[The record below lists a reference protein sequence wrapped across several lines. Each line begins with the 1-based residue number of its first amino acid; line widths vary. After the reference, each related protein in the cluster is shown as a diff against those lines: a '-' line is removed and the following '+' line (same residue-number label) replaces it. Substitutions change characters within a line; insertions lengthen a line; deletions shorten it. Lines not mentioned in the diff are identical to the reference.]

1 MDHVVLSAAGITF
14 VALSMCTA
22 HGRAQTVLTP
32 PALLERADAQYPE
45 AARAEHLEATVL
57 LKLTI
62 DTSGAVREAIVLKAA
77 GHGFDEKAQA
87 AALRFRFAPARRGE
101 EPIVSTIQYPYEFRL
116 PPEPATPAGPA
127 PAPPGAAP
135 TEPAAQP
142 GAPGSQPPSG
152 AATPPQPGAPG
163 SAPLPTATTPPPPA
177 AAGPTGAFP
186 PPPAAVPAN
195 LPTSPGAAPAAA
207 SERPLEISV
216 RGQRSDALQLQ
227 QSAEAVNVIET
238 RKAGEQSADL
248 GEVLARTQVV
258 AVRRDGGLGSTAHFS
273 LNGLYDDQV
282 RFFLDGVPLELSGFP
297 FGIANVPVN
306 LIERVEVYRGVVPI
320 RFGADALGGAV
331 NLVTPD
337 ERRAYLSGSY
347 QVGEFGTH
355 RATLDG
361 RYRDPNSGFVA
372 GASAFLDL
380 AQNNYEIDVN
390 EADASG
396 VKRPLRVPRFHDAYR
411 AGGGTLEL
419 GLTDKPWAKRLLLK
433 GFFSGFDKQLQHNA
447 FMTRPYGEPSYGET
461 IFGATGRYDVALA
474 PNLELELTANYSHRI
489 IDFRDTSRWSYDW
502 FGKRVHEQ
510 DQAGETAEIRSD
522 RTFWQDAGFAR
533 AMLDW
538 KLARE
543 HTVRAS
549 LSPTYTARTGHERIR
564 SAPDAPDSQDADRAL
579 STLVSGL
586 EYQLDLFDERISNI
600 AFIKDYLYRA
610 DTEERL
616 PSGGEL
622 RASSIDS
629 HTAGAGDALRVR
641 IAPFIYV
648 KASYEYATRLP
659 RPDEVF
665 GNGGLV
671 RSTLNLRP
679 EVSHNANFGPHVE
692 LRCSAIGGLVLDIN
706 AFFRQSDRLIV
717 LLGNDVSTAFQ
728 NVFEAR
734 GFGVENALS
743 WTSPGR
749 WLSLDGMLTWQDF
762 RNVSREGAFK
772 DLEGDRIPNRP
783 YLFGSWG
790 ARLHFGGVPGRA
802 DGLEPF
808 YYGRYVHSF
817 YRTWESL
824 GIRAYKPLVDAQVT
838 HDVGVTWILSRE
850 VARTTM
856 TLEVQNIT
864 DARVYDNYGVQ
875 RPGRAFF
882 AKLTITLH

>member
-1 MDHVVLSAAGITF
+1 MDRVILRAGVTIAALNI
-14 VALSMCTA
+14 CTG
-22 HGRAQTVLTP
+22 HGRAQALTP
-32 PALLERADAQYPE
+32 PTLLERADAQYPE
-45 AARAEHLEATVL
+45 AALAQRLEATVL

-62 DTSGAVREAIVLKAA
+62 DTSGAVREATVLEPA
-77 GHGFDEKAQA
+77 GNGFDEAARA

-101 EPIVSTIQYPYEFRL
+101 EAIVSSIRYAFQFTL
-116 PPEPATPAGPA
+116 PPEQV
-127 PAPPGAAP
+127 APPGPAAAPPGEAP
-135 TEPAAQP
+135 TEPAAQQP
-142 GAPGSQPPSG
+142 GAQGSQPPSAAATLAQRSPP
-152 AATPPQPGAPG
+152 AATPP
-163 SAPLPTATTPPPPA
+163 TAAATQPPPN
-177 AAGPTGAFP
+177 G
-186 PPPAAVPAN
+186 
-195 LPTSPGAAPAAA
+195 
-207 SERPLEISV
+207 RPLEISV
-216 RGQRSDALQLQ
+216 RGQRSDAQQLQ
-227 QSAEAVNVIET
+227 QSAEAVNVVET

-248 GEVLARTQVV
+248 GEVLARTQGV
-258 AVRRDGGLGSTAHFS
+258 AVRRDGGLGSDAHFS

-297 FGIANVPVN
+297 FGLANVPVN

-337 ERRAYLSGSY
+337 ERRSYLSGSY

-355 RATLDG
+355 RATLDA

-372 GASAFLDL
+372 GASAFLDM
-380 AQNNYEIDVN
+380 AQNNYDIDVK

-396 VKRPLRVPRFHDAYR
+396 VERPVRVPRFHDAYR
-411 AGGGTLEL
+411 AGGATLEL

-433 GFFSGFDKQLQHNA
+433 GFGSGFDKQLQHNA
-447 FMTRPYGEPSYGET
+447 FMTRPYGEPTYGET
-461 IFGATGRYDVALA
+461 IVGATGRYDVALA
-474 PNLELELTANYSHRI
+474 RNLELEVTANYSHRI
-489 IDFRDTSRWSYDW
+489 IDFRDTSHWSYDW
-502 FGKRVHEQ
+502 FGRRVHEQ
-510 DQAGETAEIRSD
+510 DRAGETAEVRSD
-522 RTFWQDAGFAR
+522 RTFWQNAGFAR
-533 AMLDW
+533 ALLDW

-543 HTVRAS
+543 HTVRVS

-564 SAPDAPDSQDADRAL
+564 SAPDAPDPQDAVRAL
-579 STLVSGL
+579 FTLVSGL
-586 EYQLDLFDERISNI
+586 EYQLDLFDERLSNI

-616 PSGGEL
+616 PSGGER
-622 RASSIDS
+622 RASSVDS
-629 HTAGAGDALRVR
+629 HTAGVGDALRVR
-641 IAPFIYV
+641 IAPFTYI

-671 RSTLNLRP
+671 RPTLGLRP

-692 LRCSAIGGLVLDIN
+692 LRRSAIGELLLDIN
-706 AFFRQSDRLIV
+706 VFFRESDRLIV

-728 NVFEAR
+728 NVFKAR

-743 WTSPGR
+743 WTSPR
-749 WLSLDGMLTWQDF
+749 HLLRLDGMLTWQDF
-762 RNVSREGAFK
+762 RNISQEGAFK

-790 ARLHFGGVPGRA
+790 ARLHFGGVPGRSDA
-802 DGLEPF
+802 LEPF

-824 GIRAYKPLVDAQVT
+824 GIRAYKPQVDAQLT
-838 HDVGVTWILSRE
+838 HDIGVTWIVNRE
-850 VARTTM
+850 VAHTTF

-875 RPGRAFF
+875 RPGRAFY
-882 AKLTITLH
+882 AKLTVTLH